1 MFWIALQELLLSSRS
16 PLVNNVTQH
25 AADALVKDEIVAMDA
40 PKVSIRM
47 ELLVWHVMKNVSI
60 AKWGRRR

>member
-40 PKVSIRM
+40 PKVSI
-47 ELLVWHVMKNVSI
+47 
-60 AKWGRRR
+60 